1 MSHPRSGR
9 VGYVCRYAPLPLIH
23 ASGRV
28 PFRILPLG
36 DPPDGAGS
44 VLHDNL
50 CPHVKVVLSRA
61 LDEDL
66 PPLDGV
72 VMVNS
77 CDAMRRLA
85 DAWTRVRPDD
95 RLVVV
100 DLPLGR
106 EDHDVDY
113 FTAELER
120 LEATLESWTGS
131 EIQDH
136 TIAAS
141 TQLYRDLALGIEG
154 LGDSMPRAR
163 IQELSNRAVTSPPE
177 DVLAELQA
185 LEASPASGTEPARSV
200 PVLLIGN
207 VLPDPAAYDLLASC
221 GARVVDDDLCTGSKQ
236 LLLFEIGSGEP
247 PLRQLARQLL
257 ELRPCARTVDP
268 SRPGQ
273 LAGRVVAQARA
284 CGARGVIAHVMKFC
298 DLYLVRLPAV
308 QGALREAGLPLL
320 PIEGD
325 CSLRSLGQHRTR
337 IEAFV
342 EMLQE
347 AAS

>member
-1 MSHPRSGR
+1 

-28 PFRILPLG
+28 PYRILPLG

-61 LDEDL
+61 LGEDL

-72 VMVNS
+72 VMMNS

-85 DAWTRVRPDD
+85 DAWAAVRPED
-95 RLVVV
+95 RLVAV

-106 EDHDVDY
+106 EAPDVAC

-120 LEATLESWTGS
+120 LQTTLESWSGS
-131 EIQDH
+131 AIQDQ
-136 TIAAS
+136 AVSRS
-141 TQLYRDLALGIEG
+141 TRLYRDLALEIEG
-154 LGDSMPRAR
+154 LAQSAPRAR
-163 IQELSNRAVTSPPE
+163 VQELSNRAVTSPPQ

-185 LEASPASGTEPARSV
+185 DQALPEAMEEPAEGV
-200 PVLLIGN
+200 PVLLLGN
-207 VLPDPAAYDLLASC
+207 VLPDPAAHDLLASC
-221 GARVVDDDLCTGSKQ
+221 GVRVVDDDLCTGSRQ
-236 LLLFEIGSGEP
+236 LLPFEIEGGEP

-257 ELRPCARTVDP
+257 ELRPCARAVDP
-268 SRPGQ
+268 LRPGQ
-273 LAGRVVAQARA
+273 LPGRVVAHARA

-298 DLYLVRLPAV
+298 DPYLVRLPAV
-308 QGALREAGLPLL
+308 RVALREAGLPLL
-320 PIEGD
+320 SIEGD
-325 CSLRSLGQHRTR
+325 CTLRSLGQHRTR

-342 EMLQE
+342 EMLQG